1 VSLTDKNGR
10 KKRRDAAA
18 INWSPESG
26 EIRISFEADSPNEIL
41 PEAPAPEVQQEAEMP
56 LSVAASSALEDLV
69 RSLDRAE
76 SKPAYDF
83 VALKWFRDV
92 VLPGVRPEM
101 SSEERNLVLREA
113 IEKRLVLTNKVPNPK
128 SPQFPVT
135 ALRLNRSL
143 PETQAILGTHDTTSS
158 EFQPVAIRGEAIS
171 TTILRERR

>member
-1 VSLTDKNGR
+1 
-10 KKRRDAAA
+10 
-18 INWSPESG
+18 
-26 EIRISFEADSPNEIL
+26 
-41 PEAPAPEVQQEAEMP
+41 
-56 LSVAASSALEDLV
+56 
-69 RSLDRAE
+69 
-76 SKPAYDF
+76 
-83 VALKWFRDV
+83 
-92 VLPGVRPEM
+92 
-101 SSEERNLVLREA
+101 VLREA

>member
-1 VSLTDKNGR
+1 
-10 KKRRDAAA
+10 
-18 INWSPESG
+18 
-26 EIRISFEADSPNEIL
+26 
-41 PEAPAPEVQQEAEMP
+41 MP